1 MSFIDLV
8 QSRRSVR
15 RFLSQP
21 VERALLL
28 QCVEAA
34 RLAPSAENV
43 QPWRFLIL
51 DDPHIKQKFCDE
63 NFTGLYRATKWA
75 EKAPVIVVMLA
86 ERDILA
92 NRIGKQITGIHYY
105 LIDMGIGGEHFV
117 LQAAELGL
125 GTCWIGWFSPD
136 KAQRSLNL
144 AAKYK
149 VVALLALGYPAEAA
163 VRPLKRRSQ
172 TDICRFNTL

>member
-1 MSFIDLV
+1 MSFIQLV
-8 QSRRSVR
+8 QARRSVR
-15 RFLSQP
+15 KFLDKP
-21 VERALLL
+21 VDRELIL

-51 DDPHIKQKFCDE
+51 DDAQVKRKFCEE
-63 NFTGLYRATKWA
+63 NFVGLYRVSQWA
-75 EKAPVIVVMLA
+75 ERAPVLVVLLA

-105 LIDMGIGGEHFV
+105 LIDMGISGEHFV

-125 GTCWIGWFSPD
+125 ATCWIGWFSPD
-136 KAQRSLNL
+136 KARKSLNL
-144 AAKYK
+144 PGKYQA
-149 VVALLALGYPAEAA
+149 VALLALGYPAEGGI
-163 VRPLKRRSQ
+163 RPLKRRDQ
-172 TDICRFNTL
+172 AEICRFNAL